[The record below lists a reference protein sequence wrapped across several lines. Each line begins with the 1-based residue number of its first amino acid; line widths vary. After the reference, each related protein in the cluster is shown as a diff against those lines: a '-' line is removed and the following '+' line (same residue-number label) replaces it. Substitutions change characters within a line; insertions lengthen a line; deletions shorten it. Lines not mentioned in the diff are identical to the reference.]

1 MSQSSDSQPLLSPE
15 DAAVESAN
23 LTPPSTFHGGHATT
37 QRSTQSLSQSVLF
50 SEEDDNVAG
59 NTPPPPPLPG
69 EIAPKR
75 RVTRSVA
82 RAGRG
87 GTTPRHGDTPA
98 TPITPNRPVPTM
110 QRTDL
115 RPTELAMA
123 SPNRY
128 TPLEDV
134 EISEPRAEAPVAAP
148 PPSKCTFPWLELVY
162 QQPRGGG
169 TTRFGGDR

>member
-15 DAAVESAN
+15 DAADESAN
-23 LTPPSTFHGGHATT
+23 LTPLSNFHGGPATT
-37 QRSTQSLSQSVLF
+37 QRSTRSLSQSVLF
-50 SEEDDNVAG
+50 SEEDDNVGG

-69 EIAPKR
+69 EIAPRR
-75 RVTRSVA
+75 RVMRSTA

-98 TPITPNRPVPTM
+98 TPITPSRPVPTM
-110 QRTDL
+110 HRTDL

-128 TPLEDV
+128 SLLGEV
-134 EISEPRAEAPVAAP
+134 EISEPRAEATVAAP
-148 PPSKCTFPWLELVY
+148 PPKLYMLMA
-162 QQPRGGG
+162 G
-169 TTRFGGDR
+169 TRSSTASGQMHNGIWG